1 MPWKQEGETV
11 VLSMSVEDW
20 KTMLF
25 VLGFAL
31 GALPPN
37 DFRQWIGLLN
47 RINEENPDFT
57 PYEIRA
63 QPPDRDRDLV
73 TGHGDEYDEVIN
85 MRRPLT
91 EAEIQRL
98 LGLARQGE

>member
-37 DFRQWIGLLN
+37 DFRQWIGLLK
-47 RINEENPDFT
+47 RINEGNPDFT